1 MSSRG
6 AGLGLSPHPST
17 QDFASGSS
25 WATYI
30 PPRRAG
36 LRQTDP
42 QADAGRDGWAVGRG
56 WTVGGRAVWQGSL
69 AGPAARQTQQAGLPG
84 LRRHPFSPPGTVE
97 PVTLPFPDSRI
108 PIKRESAK
116 CEVRSANW
124 RAECRSWF
132 VSSGLPGFQRWRF
145 AGARVAGRAGAPMS
159 SRRAGLGF
167 SPHPATQDFAFGS
180 SWATYIPAPPGGAPE
195 RGARDGPGCCW
206 DDPRGTP
213 GRVSSFGFRV
223 SSRISVHACPGAPKC
238 RSWFVSSGCRGA
250 ASASRRG
257 SDCRATGGSLVVPPG
272 GAPCTRPAGSRTGSH
287 FCTF

>member
-69 AGPAARQTQQAGLPG
+69 AGPAAARQTQQAGLPG

-180 SWATYIPAPPGGAPE
+180 SWATYIPPRRAGLRKEGRAMV
-195 RGARDGPGCCW
+195 RDVAGTIRAGPRVEC
-206 DDPRGTP
+206 
-213 GRVSSFGFRV
+213 RVSGFGFRV
-223 SSRISVHACPGAPKC
+223 G
-238 RSWFVSSGCRGA
+238 
-250 ASASRRG
+250 
-257 SDCRATGGSLVVPPG
+257 
-272 GAPCTRPAGSRTGSH
+272 
-287 FCTF
+287 